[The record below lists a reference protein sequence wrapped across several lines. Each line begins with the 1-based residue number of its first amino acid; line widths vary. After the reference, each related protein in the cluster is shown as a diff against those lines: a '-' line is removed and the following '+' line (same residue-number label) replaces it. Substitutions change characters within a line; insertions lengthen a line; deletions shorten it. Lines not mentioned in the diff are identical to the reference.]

1 MEQRSE
7 AVTSAKANYSDVEEL
22 KRLISTL
29 KDESTARHEALV
41 EALTE
46 ERKWKRD
53 FQDSQVFYIILI
65 FVIQSQRVTVIIYYQ
80 EWIIKGCS
88 KIEKYA
94 KDWAEATGGLS
105 DNVIQTV
112 MGMTEDDKLGPSLLE
127 LRPSLLQVSE
137 NIKHL
142 PLQILGEGGEDE
154 PGLSLLQVSKLI
166 EKLPLQILG
175 EGGEDKPVSLR
186 QVIDLIVAAKED
198 STSNFRTQGQS
209 IRNMFAA
216 ATLQNEAAFNSLR
229 HSIAFVASA
238 ATPAGPSSAR
248 MMSHDE
254 AQEVTFR

>member
-7 AVTSAKANYSDVEEL
+7 AVTVAKANSVNEEL
-22 KRLISTL
+22 KALISTL
-29 KDESTARHEALV
+29 KDESKARHQALV

-65 FVIQSQRVTVIIYYQ
+65 FVIQSQRVTVILYYQ

-88 KIEKYA
+88 NIEKYA
-94 KDWAEATGGLS
+94 KEWAEATGGLNK
-105 DNVIQTV
+105 DIIQTV
-112 MGMTEDDKLGPSLLE
+112 MGMTDDNTLGPSLLQ

-137 NIKHL
+137 VVNNL
-142 PLQILGEGGEDE
+142 ALQILGEDSEAK
-154 PGLSLLQVSKLI
+154 PGPSLLQVSKLI

-175 EGGEDKPVSLR
+175 EGGEDNPVSLR
-186 QVIDLIVAAKED
+186 QVKDVIVSAKED

-229 HSIAFVASA
+229 HSIAYVASA

-248 MMSHDE
+248 MMSHDAAPE
-254 AQEVTFR
+254 ELFK

>member
-7 AVTSAKANYSDVEEL
+7 AVTVAKGNSDFEEL
-22 KRLISTL
+22 KALITTL
-29 KDESTARHEALV
+29 KDDSKVRHQVLV

-88 KIEKYA
+88 KVEKYA
-94 KDWAEATGGLS
+94 KKWAEATAGLS
-105 DNVIQTV
+105 NDVIQTI
-112 MGMTEDDKLGPSLLE
+112 MGMGEDNTLGPSLLQ

-137 NIKHL
+137 VVKNL
-142 PLQILGEGGEDE
+142 PLQILGEDD
-154 PGLSLLQVSKLI
+154 
-166 EKLPLQILG
+166 
-175 EGGEDKPVSLR
+175 EDKPVSLR
-186 QVIDLIVAAKED
+186 QVKDLIVMAKED

-209 IRNMFAA
+209 IRSQFAQA
-216 ATLQNEAAFNSLR
+216 KMQNEAAFATLR
-229 HSIAFVASA
+229 ASINYVASA
-238 ATPAGPSSAR
+238 ATPAGPNSAR
-248 MMSHDE
+248 MMSDNE